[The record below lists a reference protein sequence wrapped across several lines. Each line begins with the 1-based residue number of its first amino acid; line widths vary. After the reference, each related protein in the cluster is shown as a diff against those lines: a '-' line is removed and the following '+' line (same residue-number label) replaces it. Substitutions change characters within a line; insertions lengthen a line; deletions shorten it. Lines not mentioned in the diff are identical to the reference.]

1 MMEMGRQMFRIDVV
15 LAGVVI
21 SGLIGFALD
30 RGVKAIERRATRWKT
45 A

>member
-15 LAGVVI
+15 LAGVVV
-21 SGLIGFALD
+21 SGLIGFTLD
-30 RGVKAIERRATRWKT
+30 RGAKAIEHRAIRWKY